1 MGLDQYAHLRGKE
14 PSWGLDDK
22 IQDDF
27 YWRKHAR
34 LQVFMSRMYDKQNP
48 KAQEIREKNAES
60 GGLEHLGFNGD
71 DAVTI
76 TTEVLDELEKA
87 IKDGYYN
94 YFAHDG
100 FFWGQQYQE
109 EQAKEYKKQDIAF
122 VKWAR
127 KKLEKGEEVV
137 YGCSW

>member
-34 LQVFMSRMYDKQNP
+34 LQVFMSRMFDKQNP
-48 KAQEIREKNAES
+48 KAQEKREKNAES
-60 GGLEHLGFNGD
+60 GGLEHLGFNGWD
-71 DAVTI
+71 TVNI

-94 YFAHDG
+94 G
-100 FFWGQQYQE
+100 N
-109 EQAKEYKKQDIAF
+109 
-122 VKWAR
+122 
-127 KKLEKGEEVV
+127 
-137 YGCSW
+137 CSL

>member
-34 LQVFMSRMYDKQNP
+34 LQVFMSRMYARQNP
-48 KAQEIREKNAES
+48 EEEAKRLENKER

-71 DAVTI
+71 EAVNI
-76 TTEVLDELEKA
+76 T
-87 IKDGYYN
+87 KD
-94 YFAHDG
+94 AHDG
-100 FFWGQQYQE
+100 FFWGQQFQE
-109 EQAKEYKKQDIAF
+109 EQAKEYKKQDRAF
-122 VKWAR
+122 VRWAR

>member
-34 LQVFMSRMYDKQNP
+34 LQVFMSRPELCRYPEEEAK
-48 KAQEIREKNAES
+48 RLKNKER

-71 DAVTI
+71 EAVNI
-76 TTEVLDELEKA
+76 TKEVLDELEKA
-87 IKDGYYN
+87 IDDGYYR

-100 FFWGQQYQE
+100 FFWGQQFQE
-109 EQAKEYKKQDIAF
+109 EQAKEYKKQDRAF
-122 VKWAR
+122 VRWAR